1 MFSRC
6 PRLLAPSRLGGSR
19 AALLGGV
26 AANLRMPARPST
38 TVITAAAGTSHPRH
52 GALTVAKRQYL
63 GATVVPN
70 FMTHCTQ
77 IGACASLSTIL
88 YSPVGTAMMIVLA
101 YNVIV
106 ICTKHVN
113 YSLEITA
120 KDYVQDQQ
128 LLTVMRYGILS
139 CILLGMEVMFIEV

>member
-1 MFSRC
+1 MFARR
-6 PRLLAPSRLGGSR
+6 PLLLSSGQLACRR
-19 AALLGGV
+19 AALMG
-26 AANLRMPARPST
+26 S
-38 TVITAAAGTSHPRH
+38 AAALHVHTTRPGMASSLNPTST
-52 GALTVAKRQYL
+52 ALTCAKRQYF
-63 GATVVPN
+63 GATVMSN

-77 IGACASLSTIL
+77 IGACTSLSTLL
-88 YSPVGTAMMIVLA
+88 YSPIGTAMIVVLA

-106 ICTKHVN
+106 VCTKHVN

-128 LLTVMRYGILS
+128 LLTIMRYGILS

>member
-1 MFSRC
+1 MLAR
-6 PRLLAPSRLGGSR
+6 RTLLLAQTRLGCRHTAAAAHSLR
-19 AALLGGV
+19 APGC
-26 AANLRMPARPST
+26 RPG
-38 TVITAAAGTSHPRH
+38 ITAAATRSDCT
-52 GALTVAKRQYL
+52 ALSTAKRQYL
-63 GATVVPN
+63 GATVIPN

-77 IGACASLSTIL
+77 IGACTCLSTIL
-88 YSPVGTAMMIVLA
+88 YSPIGTAMIVVLA

-106 ICTKHVN
+106 VCSKHVN

-128 LLTVMRYGILS
+128 LLAIMRYGILS